1 MSTNTRIDIGGAMTS
16 AQFNKIREVIS
27 LTAGDEDFDYSWE
40 TKIEGTS
47 FEFELTNFNAARIDT
62 ITGLIE
68 DSGCT
73 YKKTTQKS
81 SEELQYI
88 VWKKGGE
95 IIKYKSI
102 NENPLILISE
112 IDSLLAVG
120 LFEDRLIEIARAEK
134 SLPKFTIADSARERI
149 AHKITI

>member
-16 AQFNKIREVIS
+16 AQFNEIREVIS
-27 LTAGDEDFDYSWE
+27 LTAGDEDFDYSWK
-40 TKIEGTS
+40 TRVEGTS
-47 FEFELTNFNAARIDT
+47 FEFELTNFDEARIDT
-62 ITGLIE
+62 ITELIE

-73 YKKTTQKS
+73 YKTTTKKS
-81 SEELQYI
+81 NEEFQDI
-88 VWKKGGE
+88 EWKKGGE
-95 IIKYKSI
+95 IIRYQCV
-102 NENPLILISE
+102 NDNPLIFISE
-112 IDSLLAVG
+112 INGLLAVG

>member
-16 AQFNKIREVIS
+16 AQFNEIREVIS

-47 FEFELTNFNAARIDT
+47 FEFELTNFDEARIDT
-62 ITGLIE
+62 ITELIE

-73 YKKTTQKS
+73 YKTTTKKS
-81 SEELQYI
+81 NEEFQDI
-88 VWKKGGE
+88 EWKKGGE
-95 IIKYKSI
+95 IIRYQCV
-102 NENPLILISE
+102 NDNPLIFISE
-112 IDSLLAVG
+112 INGLLAVG

-149 AHKITI
+149 AHKITM